1 MLVEI
6 EPPLVRQ
13 ARGSG
18 EEVVSRLVLATRH
31 EGYTLFPVFPIRK
44 RPLSVYIYIVRL
56 LDESGITSGW
66 FGETEVEHISWGVLF
81 RDREDAEREV
91 LSARESLAWGRGFMD
106 LGDDGKPLEP
116 AE

>member
-1 MLVEI
+1 MSGTRLLDRFPFRIRKDPEVFYLTTAGESDTLLEPRVCRPLGRLRDSRRDDYMLVEI

-44 RPLSVYIYIVRL
+44 RPLSVYIYIVRWL
-56 LDESGITSGW
+56 
-66 FGETEVEHISWGVLF
+66 
-81 RDREDAEREV
+81 
-91 LSARESLAWGRGFMD
+91 
-106 LGDDGKPLEP
+106 
-116 AE
+116 